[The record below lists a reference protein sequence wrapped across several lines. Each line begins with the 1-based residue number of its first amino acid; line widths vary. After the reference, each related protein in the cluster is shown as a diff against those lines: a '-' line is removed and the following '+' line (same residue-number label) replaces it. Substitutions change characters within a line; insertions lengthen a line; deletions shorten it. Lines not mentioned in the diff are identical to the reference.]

1 MRTFPYPDA
10 GPVELRSPNRY
21 LLWLAR
27 LQKPTLALST
37 ALESVW
43 MLSQAMIPFAVG
55 RAIDTGI
62 VAGNF
67 SQLTWWVGLLV
78 TLTII
83 QAAAS
88 VLGHRAHVSSWLQA
102 AFRSAQLVGYKVSR
116 TGNAIPRKFSTGEVV
131 STGASDSIRL
141 GEVYVVATRL
151 FGAIIGYFAVSILIF
166 RISWL
171 LGLLVLVGVPLACV
185 VLLFVIRPLQ
195 VRQAA
200 QREEAGRMTAVG
212 ADTVAGLRVLRGI
225 GGEHIFVDRYRARS
239 ASTRDTGIRVAWSL
253 SDLAAAQVFIAGA
266 FGVLFIW
273 LGANMVLSET
283 IEPGELVSLFGYS
296 VFLIGPIRTA
306 ADGVSRFIRARVG
319 ARRIIKVLATEPDVA
334 DHEEPQPAPGPQ
346 SPLIDTR
353 TAITIAPGIMTAI
366 VSSDPAASASLAHRL
381 GRFDDAVLNEAEVRW
396 GSAALHRVPLH
407 QVRRRIVVSG
417 ADPELFTGP
426 LRDELDPHRR
436 HSDEEILSALQ
447 AASATDI
454 LDGLDG
460 GLSHEVAEKGRSF
473 SGGQR
478 QRLALARALLTDAET
493 LVLVEPTSAVD
504 AHTEA
509 RIAGRLHQAR
519 NGRAGT
525 TDGPAGAGETGGPAG
540 GEPSRTTVVVTAS
553 PLMLGCMDKVI
564 FLDGDRFQ
572 AEGTH
577 QQLLA
582 SQSAYR
588 KVVIRSE

>member
-27 LQKPTLALST
+27 QQKPTLALST
-37 ALESVW
+37 ALESTW
-43 MLSQAMIPFAVG
+43 MLSQALIPFAVG

-62 VAGNF
+62 VTGDF
-67 SQLTWWVGLLV
+67 SQLLWWVGLLV
-78 TLTII
+78 ALTII
-83 QAAAS
+83 QAIAS

-102 AFRSAQLVGYKVSR
+102 ALRSAQMVGYKVSR

-131 STGASDSIRL
+131 STGASDAMRL

-151 FGAIIGYFAVSILIF
+151 FGAVIGYFAVSALIF
-166 RISWL
+166 LISWV
-171 LGLLVLVGVPLACV
+171 LGLLVFIGVPLACL
-185 VLLFVIRPLQ
+185 VLLLVIRPLQ
-195 VRQAA
+195 ERQAA
-200 QREEAGRMTAVG
+200 QREEAGKMTAVG

-225 GGEHIFVDRYRARS
+225 GGEHIFVNRYRSRS
-239 ASTRDTGIRVAWSL
+239 ATTRDTGIRVAWSL
-253 SDLAAAQVFIAGA
+253 SDLAAVQVFIAGA

-273 LGANMVLSET
+273 LGANMVLSGA

-319 ARRIIKVLATEPDVA
+319 ARRIINVLSTEADVA
-334 DHEEPQPAPGPQ
+334 DHDHPQDAPDPQ

-353 TAITIAPGIMTAI
+353 TAITIAPGIMTAV
-366 VSSDPAASASLAHRL
+366 VSSDPASSARLAHRL
-381 GRFDDAVLNEAEVRW
+381 GRFDDAVLGEAEVRW
-396 GSAALHRVPLH
+396 GAAALHRVPL
-407 QVRRRIVVSG
+407 QEVRRRIVVSG
-417 ADPELFTGP
+417 ADPELFTGL
-426 LRDELDPHRR
+426 LRDELDPHQR
-436 HSDEEILSALQ
+436 HTDQEILAALQ
-447 AASATDI
+447 ASSALDI

-460 GLSHEVAEKGRSF
+460 GLNHEVAEKGRSF

-509 RIAGRLHQAR
+509 RIAARLQQVR
-519 NGRAGT
+519 NGNHAQNGAARQPHQTPNGGRGT
-525 TDGPAGAGETGGPAG
+525 PG
-540 GEPSRTTVVVTAS
+540 RTTVVVTAS
-553 PLMLGCMDKVI
+553 PLMLGSMDKVI
-564 FLDGDRFQ
+564 FLDGDTFQ

-577 QQLLA
+577 QELLA
-582 SQSAYR
+582 TQPAYR

>member
-10 GPVELRSPNRY
+10 GPVELRSANRY

-27 LQKPTLALST
+27 QQKPTLALST
-37 ALESVW
+37 VLESVW
-43 MLSQAMIPFAVG
+43 MLSQALIPFAVG

-62 VAGNF
+62 VTGSF
-67 SQLTWWVGLLV
+67 SQLLWWVGVLV
-78 TLTII
+78 ALTII
-83 QAAAS
+83 QAVAS

-131 STGASDSIRL
+131 STGASDAIRL

-151 FGAIIGYFAVSILIF
+151 FGAVVGYFAVSILIF
-166 RISWL
+166 LISWL
-171 LGLLVLVGVPLACV
+171 LGLLVLVGVPLACL
-185 VLLFVIRPLQ
+185 VLLLVIRPLQ
-195 VRQAA
+195 ERQAA

-225 GGEHIFVDRYRARS
+225 GGEHIFVNRYRSRS

-253 SDLAAAQVFIAGA
+253 SDLAAVQVFIAGA

-273 LGANMVLSET
+273 LGANMVLSGA

-319 ARRIIKVLATEPDVA
+319 ARRIINVLSTEPDVA
-334 DHEEPQPAPGPQ
+334 DHDHPQDAPAPH

-353 TAITIAPGIMTAI
+353 TAITIAPGIMTAV
-366 VSSDPAASASLAHRL
+366 VSSDPASSARLAQRL
-381 GRFDDAVLNEAEVRW
+381 GRFDDAVLSEAEVRW
-396 GSAALHRVPLH
+396 GAAALHRVPLQ

-426 LRDELDPHRR
+426 LRDELDPHQL
-436 HSDEEILSALQ
+436 HSDREILAALQ

-454 LDGLDG
+454 LDGLDD
-460 GLSHEVAEKGRSF
+460 GLDHEVTEKGRSF

-509 RIAGRLHQAR
+509 RIAQRLHRAR
-519 NGRAGT
+519 NG
-525 TDGPAGAGETGGPAG
+525 AGEAG
-540 GEPSRTTVVVTAS
+540 GSSDGEPGRTTVVVTAS
-553 PLMLGCMDKVI
+553 PLMLGSMDKVI
-564 FLDGDRFQ
+564 FLDGDTFQ

-577 QQLLA
+577 QELLA
-582 SQSAYR
+582 SQPAYR

>member
-10 GPVELRSPNRY
+10 GPVEPRSANRY

-27 LQKPTLALST
+27 QQKPTLALST

-43 MLSQAMIPFAVG
+43 MLSQALIPFAVG

-62 VAGNF
+62 VTGSFN
-67 SQLTWWVGLLV
+67 QLLWWVGVLV
-78 TLTII
+78 ALTII
-83 QAAAS
+83 QAVAS

-131 STGASDSIRL
+131 STGASDAIRL

-151 FGAIIGYFAVSILIF
+151 FGAVIGYFAVSILIF
-166 RISWL
+166 LISWV
-171 LGLLVLVGVPLACV
+171 LGLLVFIGVPLACL
-185 VLLFVIRPLQ
+185 VLLLVIRPLQ
-195 VRQAA
+195 ERQAA

-225 GGEHIFVDRYRARS
+225 GGEHIFVNRYRERS
-239 ASTRDTGIRVAWSL
+239 ASTRDTGVRVAWSL
-253 SDLAAAQVFIAGA
+253 SDLAAVQVFIAGA

-273 LGANMVLSET
+273 LGANMVLSGA

-319 ARRIIKVLATEPDVA
+319 ARRIINVLSTAPDVA
-334 DHEEPQPAPGPQ
+334 DHDHPQDAPGPH
-346 SPLIDTR
+346 SPLIDSH
-353 TAITIAPGIMTAI
+353 TAITIAPGIMTAV
-366 VSSDPAASASLAHRL
+366 VSSDPASSARLAHRL
-381 GRFDDAVLNEAEVRW
+381 GRFDDAVLAEAEVRW
-396 GSAALHRVPLH
+396 GPSALHRVPL
-407 QVRRRIVVSG
+407 QEVRRRIVVSG

-426 LRDELDPHRR
+426 LRGELDPHQR
-436 HSDEEILSALQ
+436 HTDEEILAALQ

-454 LDGLDG
+454 LDGLDD

-509 RIAGRLHQAR
+509 RIAQRLHGAR
-519 NGRAGT
+519 NGVVRAAST
-525 TDGPAGAGETGGPAG
+525 GAGLAASDGAAAG
-540 GEPSRTTVVVTAS
+540 NRTTVVVTAS
-553 PLMLGCMDKVI
+553 PLMLGSMDKVI
-564 FLDGDRFQ
+564 FLDGDTFQ

-577 QQLLA
+577 HELLA
-582 SQSAYR
+582 SQPAYR